1 MADRKVE
8 QRYPQGE
15 QFPRHNRTREQE
27 LIDQITQMAYE
38 IEELRHQPLS
48 SDEFEYLRTYTP
60 QPMDV
65 IKDNRLDRYKKA
77 LEEIGRGA
85 GKYGKIAR
93 DALDDLVPATIPDTF
108 GPED

>member
-38 IEELRHQPLS
+38 IEELKKQAGPKRASAIVVDPDAS
-48 SDEFEYLRTYTP
+48 WD
-60 QPMDV
+60 
-65 IKDNRLDRYKKA
+65 DNSKLHRYAKA
-77 LEEIGRGA
+77 LEEIGAGA
-85 GKYGKIAR
+85 GRYGKIAR
-93 DALDDLVPATIPDTF
+93 DALDD
-108 GPED
+108 